1 MGTTTTT
8 PTPPRFN
15 PRSQQQ
21 SIFGS
26 RSQQGVPSQIS
37 AQTLTQLQQ
46 ILARNN
52 GEPQQNS
59 FRTQQQIQSQQQ
71 FIPQQQ
77 QQQFFPQ
84 QQQQQ
89 FVPQQQQQQF
99 FPQQQQVNN
108 VESSIQDQIR
118 TQQEFLNKNRHRL
131 SAQPPQQQQQRQ
143 SFGNQQFSPQRQFPS
158 QQQFQQPRQFQN
170 TGSFQTN
177 F

>member
-71 FIPQQQ
+71 FV
-77 QQQFFPQ
+77 PQ

-99 FPQQQQVNN
+99 IPQQQQQFVPQQQQSNN
-108 VESSIQDQIR
+108 FDSSIQSQIR

-131 SAQPPQQQQQRQ
+131 SAQPRQQQQQNFRNN
-143 SFGNQQFSPQRQFPS
+143 FNNQ
-158 QQQFQQPRQFQN
+158 QQQFAPQQNFLQQQPLRE
-170 TGSFQTN
+170 
-177 F
+177 

>member
-59 FRTQQQIQSQQQ
+59 FFPSSSNNSL
-71 FIPQQQ
+71 FPSSSNDS
-77 QQQFFPQ
+77 FFPSSS
-84 QQQQQ
+84 
-89 FVPQQQQQQF
+89 
-99 FPQQQQVNN
+99 NN
-108 VESSIQDQIR
+108 S
-118 TQQEFLNKNRHRL
+118 L
-131 SAQPPQQQQQRQ
+131 
-143 SFGNQQFSPQRQFPS
+143 FPS
-158 QQQFQQPRQFQN
+158 SSSKLIMLRAPYKIRSEHSR
-170 TGSFQTN
+170 SF
-177 F
+177 

>member
-37 AQTLTQLQQ
+37 AQTLSQLQQ
-46 ILARNN
+46 ILARNS

-71 FIPQQQ
+71 FNPQQQQQQFIPQQQ
-77 QQQFFPQ
+77 QQQFIPQ
-84 QQQQQ
+84 QQQGTN
-89 FVPQQQQQQF
+89 FDSF
-99 FPQQQQVNN
+99 
-108 VESSIQDQIR
+108 IQDQIR

-131 SAQPPQQQQQRQ
+131 SAQPPQQQQQQQQQ

-158 QQQFQQPRQFQN
+158 QQPFQQPRQFQN

>member
-59 FRTQQQIQSQQQ
+59 FRTQQQIQ
-71 FIPQQQ
+71 P
-77 QQQFFPQ
+77 QQQFF
-84 QQQQQ
+84 
-89 FVPQQQQQQF
+89 PQQQQQQF